1 MSQINRLLVSR
12 GPALVT
18 YRGGKFFSKADIAI
32 DLSKKT
38 KAIPSSAYGDLD
50 EVVEGVENTLK
61 FTPVGEFEH
70 LSVLFPYAETLP
82 GQSIFGTADAPLLI
96 QPLDT
101 TQPQITFHAAAISKM
116 PDLNFAATE
125 TLFGDV
131 EFSFVG
137 KNNTATDAADYYFTS
152 ANNALTGASPYDPDA
167 LIVQAY
173 DLAWGLIEPFD
184 SFNSREGVKVSF
196 SLKTTA
202 DTADAIGVYDKIFS
216 SLGVTASLIPSGITE
231 ADLLTAAAVQGA
243 ESVRG
248 RKLSASGRDLNI
260 TGDGVY
266 FRIYRA
272 GIRKSQLVYGS
283 EKQRIAPVEFVASRS
298 VGAGG
303 TLNPLFYIGTAA
315 PV

>member
-1 MSQINRLLVSR
+1 MPQINRLLVSR
-12 GPALVT
+12 GPALIT
-18 YRGGKFFSKADIAI
+18 YRGGKFFSKADITV

-50 EVVEGVENTLK
+50 EVIEGVENTLK

-70 LSVLFPYAETLP
+70 LAVLYPYAATLP
-82 GQSIFGTADAPLLI
+82 GQSIFGTADAPLII

-101 TQPQITFHAAAISKM
+101 TQPQITFHAAAVSKQ

-137 KNNTATDAADYYFTS
+137 KNNTATDDANYYFTS
-152 ANNALTGASPYDPDA
+152 AANALAGASPYDPDA
-167 LIVQAY
+167 LIIQAY
-173 DLAWGLIEPFD
+173 NLSWGAAPFD

-196 SLKTTA
+196 SLKTSD
-202 DTADAIGVYDKIFS
+202 DTADAIGVYDKIFN
-216 SLGVTASLIPSGITE
+216 SLGVTATLIPSGITE
-231 ADLLTAAAVQGA
+231 ADLLAAAEVQGA
-243 ESVRG
+243 NSVRG
-248 RKLSASGRDLNI
+248 KKISATGNDLII
-260 TGDGVY
+260 TGEGVY
-266 FRIYRA
+266 FAMYGA
-272 GIRKSQLVYGS
+272 GIRKSGLVYGGGD
-283 EKQRIAPVEFVASRS
+283 KQRLAQVEFVASRS
-298 VGAGG
+298 VAAGG